1 MKVTRNKK
9 LDVAY
14 VQLRKGSVAKTLK
27 VRKDILV
34 DLDRNGQVL
43 GVEILSLSALA
54 PALRVS
60 SQSGRSEKTKI
71 PPRKRAA

>member
-43 GVEILSLSALA
+43 GIEVLSLAALA

-60 SQSGRSEKTKI
+60 SQSARSEKTKST
-71 PPRKRAA
+71 PRKRAA

>member
-1 MKVTRNKK
+1 MKVTRKKK

-27 VRKDILV
+27 IRKDILI
-34 DLDRNGQVL
+34 DLDRSGQVL
-43 GVEILSLSALA
+43 GIEVLSLSALA

-60 SQSGRSEKTKI
+60 SQSGRSEKAKR
-71 PPRKRAA
+71 PPRKRAE